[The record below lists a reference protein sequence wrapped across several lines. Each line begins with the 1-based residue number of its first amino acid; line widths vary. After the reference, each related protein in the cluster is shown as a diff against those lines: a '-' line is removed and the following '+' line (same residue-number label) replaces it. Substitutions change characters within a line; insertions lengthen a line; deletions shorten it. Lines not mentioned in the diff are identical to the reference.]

1 MATRRGDVTVERLS
15 LRTLSQ
21 VAPGR
26 RPRVD
31 PRGLGVGIAHLGIG
45 AFHRAHQAEF
55 TEDAVAA
62 RNGDWGIC
70 GVTQRGPAVVE
81 QLMPQDGLYT
91 LLTRGPSAV
100 DARVVGAVREVLFAG
115 SDPVVA
121 RLADPAVRV
130 VTLTV
135 TEKGYRHDP
144 ASGRLR
150 LDDPLVRADAL
161 GGPPRT
167 VVGQIVRGLE
177 ARMRRDAGPV
187 TVLSCDNLSHNGRTL
202 AGLVDDFVTL
212 MAAGRPLTLWIA
224 ENVRCPSSMVDRIVP
239 ATTAADHADVRRLI
253 GLDDEGVVVTEPFRQ
268 WVIEDDFP
276 AGRPA
281 WDAAGAL
288 FTDDVTPYEVMKL
301 RMLNGAHSALAYLG
315 ALAGCDTIA
324 TTMAH
329 DAFADV
335 AQRLMHDDAR
345 PTLDPPPAGID
356 LDEYEQQLLDRFA
369 NPALRHRTVQIAMDG
384 SQKLPQRLLATLRD
398 RRAAGESPRWAA
410 LAVAAWMR
418 WVWADRADDGT
429 PRGLDD
435 PLAPKLAAAV
445 SGSGSAAEVVGRLL
459 DVREVFGDDLRDD
472 PVVWALLT
480 DALEQLV
487 ADGALG
493 AAAAVVKGTS

>member
-1 MATRRGDVTVERLS
+1 VTVERLS
-15 LRTLSQ
+15 LRTLPQ
-21 VAPGR
+21 VASGR
-26 RPRVD
+26 RPHVD
-31 PRGLGVGIAHLGIG
+31 PRGLGVGIVHLGIG

-62 RNGDWGIC
+62 SGGNWGIC
-70 GVTQRGPAVVE
+70 GVTQRSPAIVE

-91 LLTRGPSAV
+91 LLTRGPFAV

-115 SDPVVA
+115 TDPVVA
-121 RLADPAVRV
+121 RLADPTVRV

-144 ASGRLR
+144 ASGRMR
-150 LDDPLVRADAL
+150 RDDPLTAADAL

-177 ARMRRDAGPV
+177 ARMRGDAGPV

-202 AGLVDDFVTL
+202 AGLVDDFVAL
-212 MAAGRPLTLWIA
+212 VAAGRPLASWIA
-224 ENVRCPSSMVDRIVP
+224 ENVRYPSSMVDRIVP

-253 GLDDEGVVVTEPFRQ
+253 GLDDEGAVVTEPFRQ

-288 FTDDVTPYEVMKL
+288 FTDDVMPYEVMKL

-315 ALAGCDTIA
+315 ALAGCETIA
-324 TTMAH
+324 DAMAH
-329 DAFADV
+329 EAFGAV
-335 AQRLMHDDAR
+335 AQRLIHDDAR
-345 PTLDPPPAGID
+345 PTLDPPPVGID
-356 LDEYEQQLLDRFA
+356 LDAYEQQLLERFA
-369 NPALRHRTVQIAMDG
+369 NPALRHRTVQVAMDG
-384 SQKLPQRLLATLRD
+384 SQKLPQRLLSTLRA
-398 RRAAGESPRWAA
+398 RRAAGESPRWVV

-418 WVWADRADDGT
+418 WVWADRLDDGT
-429 PRGLDD
+429 PRVLDD
-435 PLAPKLAAAV
+435 PLAPMLAAAA
-445 SGSGSAAEVVGRLL
+445 SGSGSAVEVVDRLL

-472 PVVWALLT
+472 PVIRAQLT
-480 DALEQLV
+480 DALEQLAV
-487 ADGALG
+487 DGALG
-493 AAAAVVKGTS
+493 AAAAVVKGAS

>member
-21 VAPGR
+21 VASGR

-31 PRGLGVGIAHLGIG
+31 PRGLGVGIVHLGIG

-62 RNGDWGIC
+62 RGGDWGIC
-70 GVTQRGPAVVE
+70 GVTQRSPAVVE

-91 LLTRGPSAV
+91 LLTRRPSAV

-115 SDPVVA
+115 TDPVVA

-144 ASGRLR
+144 ASGRMR
-150 LDDPLVRADAL
+150 RDDPLTAADAL

-177 ARMRRDAGPV
+177 ARMRGDAGPV

-202 AGLVDDFVTL
+202 AGLVDDFVAL
-212 MAAGRPLTLWIA
+212 VAAGRPLASWIA
-224 ENVRCPSSMVDRIVP
+224 ENVRFPSSMVDRIVP
-239 ATTAADHADVRRLI
+239 ATTAVDHADVRRLI
-253 GLDDEGVVVTEPFRQ
+253 GMHDEGVVATEPFRQ

-315 ALAGCDTIA
+315 ALAGCATIA

-329 DAFADV
+329 DAFATV

-345 PTLDPPPAGID
+345 PTLSIPSGID
-356 LDEYEQQLLDRFA
+356 LDAYEQQLLERFA
-369 NPALRHRTVQIAMDG
+369 NPALRHRTIQVAMDG
-384 SQKLPQRLLATLRD
+384 SQKLPQRLLATLRA
-398 RRAAGESPRWAA
+398 RRAAGESPRWVT

-418 WVWADRADDGT
+418 WVWADRLDDGT
-429 PRGLDD
+429 PRVLDD
-435 PLAPKLAAAV
+435 PLAPMLAAAA
-445 SGSGSAAEVVGRLL
+445 SGSGSAVEVVDRLL

-472 PVVWALLT
+472 PVIRAQLT
-480 DALEQLV
+480 DALEQLAV
-487 ADGALG
+487 DGALG
-493 AAAAVVKGTS
+493 AAAAVVKGAS

>member
-21 VAPGR
+21 VASGR

-31 PRGLGVGIAHLGIG
+31 PRGLDVGIVHLGIG

-62 RNGDWGIC
+62 RGGDWGIC
-70 GVTQRGPAVVE
+70 GVTQRSPAVVE

-100 DARVVGAVREVLFAG
+100 DARVVGVVRSVLYAG
-115 SDPVVA
+115 TDPVAA

-135 TEKGYRHDP
+135 SEKGYRHDP

-150 LDDPLVRADAL
+150 VDDPLVRADAL

-177 ARMRRDAGPV
+177 ARMRGDAGPV
-187 TVLSCDNLSHNGRTL
+187 TVLSCDNLSQNGRTL
-202 AGLVDDFVTL
+202 AGLVDDFVAL
-212 MAAGRPLTLWIA
+212 VPAGGPIAAWIA
-224 ENVRCPSSMVDRIVP
+224 ENVRFPSSMVDRIVP
-239 ATTAADHADVRRLI
+239 ATTAAEHEDVRRLI
-253 GLDDEGVVVTEPFRQ
+253 GLDDEGVVATEPFRQ

-345 PTLDPPPAGID
+345 PTLDPPPVGID

-369 NPALRHRTVQIAMDG
+369 NPALRHHTVQIAMDG
-384 SQKLPQRLLATLRD
+384 SQKLPQRLLSTLRA
-398 RRAAGESPRWAA
+398 RRAGGESPRWAA

-418 WVWADRADDGT
+418 WVWASRTDVGA
-429 PRGLDD
+429 PRVLDD
-435 PLAPKLAAAV
+435 PLAPMLVAAV
-445 SGSGSAAEVVGRLL
+445 SGAGSAAEVVDRLL
-459 DVREVFGDDLRDD
+459 DVGEVFGEDLRDD
-472 PVVWALLT
+472 PVVRALLT
-480 DALEQLV
+480 DALEQLA

-493 AAAAVVKGTS
+493 AAADAMKGAS

>member
-21 VAPGR
+21 VASSR
-26 RPRVD
+26 QPRVD
-31 PRGLGVGIAHLGIG
+31 PRGLGVGIVHLGIG

-55 TEDAVAA
+55 TEDAIAA
-62 RNGDWGIC
+62 GGGDWGIC
-70 GVTQRGPAVVE
+70 GVTQRSPAVVE
-81 QLMPQDGLYT
+81 QLTPQDGLYT
-91 LLTRGPSAV
+91 LLARGPSAV

-115 SDPVVA
+115 SGPVVA

-144 ASGRLR
+144 ATGRLR
-150 LDDPLVRADAL
+150 GDDPLTAADVG

-167 VVGQIVRGLE
+167 VVGQIVRGLQ
-177 ARMRRDAGPV
+177 ARMRDGAGPV

-202 AGLVDDFVTL
+202 AGLVGDFVEL
-212 MAAGRPLTLWIA
+212 LPDVKLASWIA
-224 ENVRCPSSMVDRIVP
+224 ESVRFPSSMVDRIVP
-239 ATTAADHADVRRLI
+239 ATTAADRADVRRLI
-253 GLDDEGVVVTEPFRQ
+253 GLDDEGAVVTEPFRQ

-276 AGRPA
+276 GGRPA

-288 FTDDVTPYEVMKL
+288 LTHDVTPYEIMKL
-301 RMLNGAHSALAYLG
+301 RMLNGAHSTLAYLG

-329 DAFADV
+329 DAFATV
-335 AQRLMHDDAR
+335 AQRLIHDDAV

-356 LDEYEQQLLDRFA
+356 LDEYSQQLLDRFA
-369 NPALRHRTVQIAMDG
+369 NPALRHRTVQVAMDG
-384 SQKLPQRLLATLRD
+384 SQKLPQRLLATVRS

-418 WVWADRADDGT
+418 WVWASHTDAGA
-429 PRGLDD
+429 PRVLDD
-435 PLAPKLAAAV
+435 PLAPVLSAAV
-445 SGSGSAAEVVGRLL
+445 GGATSAGDVVDRLL
-459 DVREVFGDDLRDD
+459 GVGDVFGDDLRDD
-472 PVVWALLT
+472 PVVRALLT
-480 DALEQLV
+480 DALEQLA

-493 AAAAVVKGTS
+493 ATAAAVKGAS